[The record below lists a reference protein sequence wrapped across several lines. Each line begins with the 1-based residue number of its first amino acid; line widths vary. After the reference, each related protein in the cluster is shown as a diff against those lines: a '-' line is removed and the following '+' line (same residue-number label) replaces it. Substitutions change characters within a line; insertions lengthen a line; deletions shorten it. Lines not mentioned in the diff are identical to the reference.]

1 MADLLFEL
9 GSEELPARFV
19 GPLLE
24 DLERVF
30 REQAT
35 ALGLTFQTLKTFG
48 TPRRLA
54 ILVQGLPTRTA
65 DSVKELMGPP
75 VKAAFDDKGV
85 AKIPATKFAE
95 SVGIAVEKLL
105 RVQTPKGEYLAARVD
120 EKGKDVAGLCSGVL
134 NACVRG
140 LKFPKSMRWGDVEQS
155 YGRPLQ
161 WMLALLDSTP
171 IDVVFAD
178 VRSGTVS
185 YGHRFLAPQAIA
197 VSKPEQYEPLLEKAQ
212 VIAGIDKRKAMLQS
226 RLAEAAKQAGGMLLA
241 DEQLLNE
248 VVQLVELPNPVVGT
262 FDAKHLDLPKEV
274 LISEMKTHQR
284 YFSLVD
290 ASGKL
295 LPKFIAVSNT
305 PVKDV
310 ALSVKGYERV
320 LRARLSDGRFFFDE
334 DCKHSLESRNERLKR
349 RTWVAGLGSVADKV
363 DRIVTLSEV
372 LAKATGNSAELET
385 VKRVAQLCKAD
396 LETGM
401 VGEFPELQGVMGR
414 EYALKSGEAPPV
426 ALGIFEHYLPKG
438 AGDLM
443 PSKHPGALVG
453 LADRI
458 DSLVGLFAL
467 GKKPTGAKDEYGQ
480 RRACLAVIHVTL
492 SKGYRYS
499 LEAILQRSN
508 DSVQESRPPTFGGG
522 SKASAGFG
530 DGSGYGGGEGGGA
543 GFGDGSGEGGGRL
556 DRALLDLIYFF
567 RGRLE
572 SLWRESFRPDLVEA
586 VLSTGFDDLVET
598 YQRLVALDAVA
609 KAEDFPALAA
619 TFKRVANIV
628 EKQAQSSNANDVD
641 TDKLVEDAEKG
652 LFAALTSVEAKTATL
667 FTQGHFEQALKA
679 AVTLKA
685 PVDGFFD
692 KVMVMA
698 EDVAIKNNRIAMLR
712 RIQALFGRVAD
723 FGKIQS

>member
-1 MADLLFEL
+1 VADLLFEL

-30 REQAT
+30 REQAA
-35 ALGLTFQTLKTFG
+35 ALGLIFQGLKTFG

-75 VKAAFDDKGV
+75 VKAAFDDTG
-85 AKIPATKFAE
+85 APKIPATKFAE
-95 SVGIAVEKLL
+95 SVGIAVDKLL
-105 RVQTPKGEYLAARVD
+105 RVQTPKGEYLAARVE

-161 WMLALLDSTP
+161 WMVAMLDATP

-178 VRSGTVS
+178 VRSGTTTF
-185 YGHRFLAPQAIA
+185 GHRFLAPQAVK
-197 VSKPEQYEPLLEKAQ
+197 VSTPEQYESLLEKAC
-212 VIAGIDKRKAMLQS
+212 VIAAVDTRKAMLQS
-226 RLAEAAKQAGGMLLA
+226 RLADAAKQAGGTLLH
-241 DEQLLNE
+241 DEQLLDE

-290 ASGKL
+290 SAGKL

-349 RTWVAGLGSVADKV
+349 RTWVAGLGTVADKV

-385 VKRVAQLCKAD
+385 VRRVAQLCKAD

-443 PSKHPGALVG
+443 PSAPPGALVG

-480 RRACLAVIHVTL
+480 RRACLAVVNVTL

-499 LEAILQRSN
+499 L
-508 DSVQESRPPTFGGG
+508 
-522 SKASAGFG
+522 
-530 DGSGYGGGEGGGA
+530 
-543 GFGDGSGEGGGRL
+543 
-556 DRALLDLIYFF
+556 RAVLEQAEKLSLNALKEEHLKKSTVHGHVKVGPSTVEQVLEFV

-572 SLWRESFRPDLVEA
+572 SLWRETFRPDLVEA

-598 YQRLVALDAVA
+598 HQRLVALDSVA

-628 EKQAQSSNANDVD
+628 EKQAGSSKSNEVD
-641 TDKLVEDAEKG
+641 TDTLVEDAEKA
-652 LFAALTSVEAKTATL
+652 LFTALTKVEKETSTL
-667 FTQGHFEQALKA
+667 FTQGKFEHALKA

-698 EDVAIKNNRIAMLR
+698 EDEKVRNNRLAMLR

-723 FGKIQS
+723 FAKIQS